1 MAEST
6 SEPEGLSSAEASSG
20 LEAGAGLSL
29 GSFQSSTGGFRTQV
43 ERRRLLGASGE
54 LLGIDSASLSG
65 AGEADGEGT
74 QDEAG
79 IEVPALGAV
88 LEPGAVEL
96 EPGIE

>member
-6 SEPEGLSSAEASSG
+6 SEPEGLLSASSV
-20 LEAGAGLSL
+20 LEAGAGRSL
-29 GSFQSSTGGFRTQV
+29 GSFQYSTGGFWTRV
-43 ERRRLLGASGE
+43 ERQRLLGASGE
-54 LLGIDSASLSG
+54 LLGVDSASLSG

-96 EPGIE
+96 EPG